1 VAAKHQLLALVSDSI
16 LMPLRCCWC
25 RGVICLALLQV
36 FGIVAIQLLV
46 TVGFAC
52 VCLFVPEVKV
62 SQQQFSAAAAAGV
75 SSSSQEVQFVHTCG
89 PQQSGS

>member
-1 VAAKHQLLALVSDSI
+1 LL
-16 LMPLRCCWC
+16 
-25 RGVICLALLQV
+25 LLQV

-62 SQQQFSAAAAAGV
+62 S
-75 SSSSQEVQFVHTCG
+75 SSSSNSQQ
-89 PQQSGS
+89 PQQT